1 MTGRLPFAPHFD
13 HLVYVRLFEG
23 CNLHCDHCFIP
34 SNPKKMSRDDFAAIP
49 RHIASFAKPGSHI
62 LLQWHGGEPTIFG
75 PDHLA
80 TAIEAVQA
88 ADDVGFDWAHG
99 IQTNLMNYG
108 PDWPDLYRR
117 YFDGAVGVSWDP
129 VIRLLRRGAPETHDA
144 YDQKFWANFAA
155 LKADGLESYLVVTF
169 TRTLVEAFPN
179 PLSLF
184 MMLRD
189 RGVTRLHFERVTR
202 TGYAREHWD
211 RIGLNNAE
219 YAHYM
224 SRFFRAYQRWQIGCE
239 DPKGVGIHISPFDG
253 LTGSVQ
259 DLQQGRLGGYGC
271 WSGKCDTTFHTID
284 ANGYKKGCTAVT
296 SEIDNPRAHESLM
309 FGDLV
314 AARAERQWDCK
325 TCRFR
330 PICSSG
336 CMATMMDDGS
346 GECAGASRLFAVVDL
361 AIEQQVAFYE
371 KLS

>member
-1 MTGRLPFAPHFD
+1 MTGRLPFAPQFD

-34 SNPKKMSRDDFAAIP
+34 ANPKKMTWDDFAAIP
-49 RHIASFAKPGSHI
+49 NHVATFAQPGSRI

-80 TAIEAVQA
+80 RAIETVLD
-88 ADDVGFDWAHG
+88 ADQHGFQWAHG

-108 PDWPDLYRR
+108 AGWPEIYRR

-129 VIRLLRRGAPETHDA
+129 VIRLLRRGAPESHDA
-144 YDQKFWANFAA
+144 YDRQFWDHFAA
-155 LKADGLESYLVVTF
+155 LLADGLEPYLVVTF
-169 TRTLVEAFPN
+169 TKTLINAFPN

-184 MMLRD
+184 LMLRD
-189 RGVTRLHFERVTR
+189 RGVRRLHFERVTK

-211 RIGLNNAE
+211 RIGLDNAE
-219 YAHYM
+219 YAAAM
-224 SRFFRAYQRWQIGCE
+224 GRFFRAYHQWQQQCE
-239 DPKGVGIHISPFDG
+239 DPTGVRLSLSPFDG
-253 LTGSVQ
+253 LMGSVR
-259 DLQQGRLGGYGC
+259 DLHDGRLGGYGC

-284 ANGYKKGCTAVT
+284 ANGYKRGCTAVT
-296 SEIDNPRAHESLM
+296 SEIDNPRAHESL
-309 FGDLV
+309 FLGDLEAV
-314 AARAERQWDCK
+314 RTERQWDCK

-346 GECAGASRLFAVVDL
+346 GECAGASRLFDLVDRVL
-361 AIEQQVAFYE
+361 YPQRIAEIC
-371 KLS
+371 